1 MVPPPDEPMTSEP
14 SDRDQAPWP
23 PSFPHL
29 EIDQLIDRLENG
41 RTLESADAYR
51 LLALVAQEAQRLRAT
66 AVRLATAKL
75 SEADR
80 EARRIVADAL
90 GHADEMRD
98 VGLTV
103 LNTRLDEGE
112 RLLSTMREAFHV
124 ERRSSDLARAEERRS
139 WAFRPLA
146 DADDDE

>member
-1 MVPPPDEPMTSEP
+1 MTSEP
-14 SDRDQAPWP
+14 SDGDQAPWP

-41 RTLESADAYR
+41 RTLDSADAYR

-112 RLLSTMREAFHV
+112 RLLSTMREAFKV
-124 ERRSSDLARAEERRS
+124 ERRSSDLARSEERRS
-139 WAFRPLA
+139 WAFSPLS
-146 DADDDE
+146 DDEDDE

>member
-1 MVPPPDEPMTSEP
+1 MTSEP
-14 SDRDQAPWP
+14 SDGDPAPWP

-41 RTLESADAYR
+41 RTLDSADAYR

-112 RLLSTMREAFHV
+112 RLLSTMREAFKV
-124 ERRSSDLARAEERRS
+124 ERRSSDLARSEQRRS
-139 WAFRPLA
+139 WAFRPLT
-146 DADDDE
+146 DDEDDE

>member
-1 MVPPPDEPMTSEP
+1 M
-14 SDRDQAPWP
+14 WP

-29 EIDQLIDRLENG
+29 EIDRLIDRLESG
-41 RTLESADAYR
+41 RTADSAEAYR

-80 EARRIVADAL
+80 EARRIVSEAL
-90 GHADEMRD
+90 GHADDMRE

-112 RLLSTMREAFHV
+112 RLLSTLRDAFQV
-124 ERRSSDLARAEERRS
+124 ERRSSELARSEES
-139 WAFRPLA
+139 QGWSFRPLS
-146 DADDDE
+146 DPGDDE